1 MSESSPHRLPR
12 AVRPIRY
19 ELQLEPD
26 LDAATFAGTVAIE
39 AAVDAVTSEIVLNA
53 ADLEIDA
60 ASVSTGTS
68 THEPAVVMLADH
80 ERLVLDL
87 GTELAPGPVTID
99 LTFRGV
105 LNDQLRGFY
114 RSSWTD
120 DDGREHVLATT
131 QFESTNARRAFPC
144 FDEPDRKAVFGVSI
158 SVPPGLDAV
167 SCGPEVERRPLDD
180 GRSLVRFGDTMA
192 MSTYL
197 VAFVVGELEM
207 TEPVEV
213 RGVPLRVVHV
223 PGKGPLA
230 HFALDCGAFCLGWL
244 ADYFDIAYPGDKL
257 DLVAIPDFAFGA
269 MENLGCV
276 TFREALL
283 LTDPDE
289 ATQAELGR
297 IGLVIAHELAHMW
310 FGDLVTMEWWDGIW
324 LKEAFATFM
333 ELACIDAWKP
343 EWRQWEQF
351 TVDRAAALDTD
362 TLHTTRAVEFPVR
375 SPEEAEAMY
384 DILTYEKGASI
395 VRMLEQY
402 LTPDRFRDGVRAY
415 LSTHAYGNTRNSDL
429 WDAIEAATGDPVRS
443 TMDTWILQGGHPVI
457 EADVDERGLRLQQR
471 RNLYLDGDDEADQ
484 RRWSVP
490 IVVRAGHDV
499 HRRLLVDRRETI
511 LLDDPHTAV
520 VNAGG
525 HGFYRV
531 DYGDSLRQSLLGD
544 AAERLTTVE
553 RFGLVDDTWAAVL
566 SGRLPASEF
575 MALARSLAFEDQLP
589 VWRALGTGLR
599 AVGRLVADTD
609 LPRYRDTIVELVRP
623 ALDIAGLEPAD
634 GEGPLQRQ
642 LRGLLVELAGASGH
656 DAEVIGLARS
666 WEAAPATEPELA
678 AASVRVVAAHGTD
691 DDYARFVDRF
701 RSPRTPQE
709 QLRYL
714 YALALFPHGDQLDR
728 TLSFARNEVRSQNL
742 PFLLAQLLGNRDH
755 GPATWSWASE
765 RWDELTEQLPTNT
778 ISRLLSGITWLVTE
792 PTFTDVI
799 RFVADHPVP
808 SGQPTIDQYVEKLRV
823 HAELRRREISRI
835 GAALS

>member
-1 MSESSPHRLPR
+1 MSEPSPHRLPR
-12 AVRPIRY
+12 AVRPVRY
-19 ELQLEPD
+19 ELRLDPD
-26 LDAATFAGTVAIE
+26 LASASFLGTVEIEAVVDAA
-39 AAVDAVTSEIVLNA
+39 TSEIVLNA

-60 ASVSTGTS
+60 ATVVAGAEV
-68 THEPAVVMLADH
+68 HEPAAVLLADQ
-80 ERLVLDL
+80 ERLVLDV
-87 GTELAPGPVTID
+87 GAELAPGPITIA

-114 RSSWTD
+114 RSTWTD
-120 DDGREHVLATT
+120 DDGAEHVLATT

-158 SVPPGLDAV
+158 AVPVGLQAV
-167 SCGPEVERRPLDD
+167 SCGPEVERAPLDD
-180 GRSLVRFGDTMA
+180 GRTLVRFGDTMV

-197 VAFVVGELEM
+197 VAFVVGELEI
-207 TEPVEV
+207 TDPVDV
-213 RGVPLRVVHV
+213 GGVPLRVVHV
-223 PGKGPLA
+223 PGKGDLTG
-230 HFALDCGAFCLGWL
+230 FALECGAFSLAWL
-244 ADYFDIAYPGDKL
+244 AEYFDIPYPGEKV

-283 LTDPDE
+283 LTDPDQ

-333 ELACIDAWKP
+333 EMACIDAWKP

-351 TVDRAAALDTD
+351 TIERAAAMDTD
-362 TLHTTRAVEFPVR
+362 TLHTTRAIEFPVS
-375 SPEEAEAMY
+375 SPDEAEAMY

-402 LTPDRFRDGVRAY
+402 LTPERFRDGVRAY
-415 LSTHAYGNTRNSDL
+415 LSAHEYGNTRNSDL

-457 EADVDERGLRLQQR
+457 DADVDERGLRLEQR
-471 RNLYLDGDDEADQ
+471 RSLYLDDGDDE

-490 IVVRAGHDV
+490 VVVRAGDEI

-511 LLDDPHTAV
+511 LLDEPVTAV

-531 DYGDSLRQSLLGD
+531 DYGASMRAALLVD

-566 SGRLPASEF
+566 AGRLPASSF
-575 MALARSLAFEDQLP
+575 MELARALTFEDQLP
-589 VWRALGTGLR
+589 VWRALGAGLR
-599 AVGRLVADTD
+599 AVGRLVPDGD
-609 LPRYRDTIVELVRP
+609 LDLYRSVMVDLVRP
-623 ALDIAGLEPAD
+623 ALDISGLEPAD
-634 GEGPLQRQ
+634 GEGPLERQ
-642 LRGLLVELAGASGH
+642 LRGLLVELAGAVGC
-656 DAEVIGLARS
+656 DPEVVELARG
-666 WEAAPATEPELA
+666 WEADPTTEPELA
-678 AASVRVVAAHGTD
+678 ASSIRVVAAHGTD
-691 DDYARFVDRF
+691 ADHASFVERF
-701 RSPRTPQE
+701 RSPRNPQE

-714 YALALFPHGDQLDR
+714 YALALFPDRSQLDR
-728 TLSFARNEVRSQNL
+728 TLELAVGEVRSQNV
-742 PFLLAQLLGNRDH
+742 PFLLAHTLGNREH
-755 GPATWSWASE
+755 GPATWSWVEEHWDDLLE
-765 RWDELTEQLPTNT
+765 RLPSNT
-778 ISRLLSGITWLVTE
+778 ISRLLSGIRWLVTE
-792 PTFTDVI
+792 PTVTAVTGFL
-799 RFVADHPVP
+799 AEHPVA
-808 SGQPTIDQYVEKLRV
+808 SGQPTVDQYVEKLRV
-823 HAELRRREISRI
+823 HAELHRREQGRI
-835 GAALS
+835 TAGLG